1 MLATKQYKN
10 VILLI
15 SFSLVLFIITNPLFK
30 HDNPRID
37 TKRHLKEETLVLKS
51 PDAVDR
57 FEGEKRA
64 ILLISFGEEA
74 AQSTL
79 VERAVLSIRRRGEF
93 SGPVIVLTDAPL
105 ERYTGIFDENVVV
118 MNHVRKHLKL
128 NYFKYEAVKYKRFKT
143 YIMDY
148 IDFVPELKDVE
159 WVYYMD
165 IDILL
170 GAPFETFIQE
180 LEAKYNIQPSDLDGS
195 AVSAPSKLY
204 FFKNMEYARKSFFA
218 NSGFFIAHRESSR
231 ECLTIWRN
239 RMNKRPTEKFDQES
253 LNSIVRRT
261 LDGLN
266 NRCIITAM
274 ELENYETYPTKEEHF
289 VEMVKNES
297 YTPLIHILNS
307 CISKKFTD
315 EATEEFVANVL
326 MLSKEERKEHKYGKE
341 IVNPSNSVDWTKKK
355 RQS

>member
-1 MLATKQYKN
+1 MLRTKQYKD
-10 VILLI
+10 VLLLI
-15 SFSLVLFIITNPLFK
+15 AVSLILFIITNTLLK
-30 HDNPRID
+30 DDNSHAD
-37 TKRHLKEETLVLKS
+37 TKRRLKVETVVLKS
-51 PDAVDR
+51 PDSTDR

-64 ILLISFGEEA
+64 IFLISFGEEA

-79 VERAVLSIRRRGEF
+79 VERAVMSIRRRGEF
-93 SGPVIVLTDAPL
+93 IGPVIVLTDA
-105 ERYTGIFDENVVV
+105 RYKGVFDENVIV

-170 GAPFETFIQE
+170 GAPLVPFIQE
-180 LEAKYNIQPSDLDGS
+180 LESKYNIQPPDLDES

-204 FFKNMEYARKSFFA
+204 FFKNMEYARRSFYA

-239 RMNKRPTEKFDQES
+239 RMNKRPTEKFDQAS
-253 LNSIVRRT
+253 INSIVRRT

-266 NRCIITAM
+266 NRCIVTAM
-274 ELENYETYPTKEEHF
+274 ELENYESYPTHEEQF
-289 VEMVKNES
+289 IEMVENES

-341 IVNPSNSVDWTKKK
+341 IVSPSKSVEWTKKLK
-355 RQS
+355 TS